1 MNIRFAKNEDLNI
14 LSKLETHIDYDM
26 IRRKINNGEI
36 IIISVDNKIV
46 GWLRYSLFWDE
57 HPFINMIFFLEKYRG
72 KGFGKRLISF
82 WESEMKKNNHNILIT
97 STQSDENAQFFF
109 RKLGYKDA
117 GGFIIKDEPFELV
130 MIKEIPKC

>member
-26 IRRKINNGEI
+26 IRRKIDNNEI
-36 IIISVDNKIV
+36 IVLSVDEKIV

-57 HPFINMIFFLEKYRG
+57 HPFINMIFFLEEYRE
-72 KGFGKRLISF
+72 KGFGKKLVRF
-82 WESEMKKNNHNILIT
+82 WEIEMKKNNYNILFT
-97 STQSDENAQFFF
+97 STQSDENAQHFF

-117 GGFIIKDEPFELV
+117 GGFLIEDDPFELV
-130 MIKEIPKC
+130 MIKYI

>member
-97 STQSDENAQFFF
+97 STQSDENAQLFF

-117 GGFIIKDEPFELV
+117 GGFIIKDDPFELV
-130 MIKEIPKC
+130 MIKEISKC